1 MYFDNSR
8 SSNLSEVTFELLCG
22 MPKIS
27 RSYFKFYEK
36 TSWKVENSNTTL
48 LSRSFSHV
56 NLDFLNY
63 GFMLIRCMHW
73 VKGFHIPDLFLGFS
87 KIYLKTEYQ
96 IYYFCGKS
104 KIDTEI
110 PTFLSDFF
118 SCLIISKLKQLFLI
132 LLLCTAI
139 QN

>member
-1 MYFDNSR
+1 MWYAKDFTKLFLDS
-8 SSNLSEVTFELLCG
+8 LSCTSCF
-22 MPKIS
+22 KI
-27 RSYFKFYEK
+27 YEK

-104 KIDTEI
+104 KKDTEI

-132 LLLCTAI
+132 LLLCTAK

>member
-1 MYFDNSR
+1 MITT
-8 SSNLSEVTFELLCG
+8 EVQIFPKSHLKLYG

-27 RSYFKFYEK
+27 RSYFKIYEK

-63 GFMLIRCMHW
+63 GFILSDPLLALNQRISHMMIFFRLFKNLYEKWISNL
-73 VKGFHIPDLFLGFS
+73 LFLW
-87 KIYLKTEYQ
+87 
-96 IYYFCGKS
+96 
-104 KIDTEI
+104 EI
-110 PTFLSDFF
+110 EIRNMNCPSYSTDFW
-118 SCLIISKLKQLFLI
+118 SCLIISKWKQLFLI
-132 LLLCTAI
+132 LLLCTAK